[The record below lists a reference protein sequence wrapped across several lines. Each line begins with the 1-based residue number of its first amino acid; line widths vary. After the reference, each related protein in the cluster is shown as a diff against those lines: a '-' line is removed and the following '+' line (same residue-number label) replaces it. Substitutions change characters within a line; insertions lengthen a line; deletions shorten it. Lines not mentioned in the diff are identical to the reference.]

1 MASSSRRL
9 VTGPPPAAPDD
20 HEHADLLRNFGEHK
34 LMESVQA
41 ALKKQLT
48 SQLRRVEA
56 ELREQEEARD
66 KAQRARQHV
75 GVELYGVQQQLA
87 RLQTQLDAAGGA
99 VVALHD
105 IRSKAEGDLKTFQ
118 AGYASRKAQIDSEEA
133 RLEKFK
139 GELDGI
145 LDTVRQVERY
155 QEDVAAE
162 IALNRR
168 TTHKTDEALIE
179 REKAKAKQ
187 DHYID
192 DLTRQLQRS
201 TAQLAALEAQV
212 RGLCMGRGGPGDVM
226 C

>member
-1 MASSSRRL
+1 MSTARRL
-9 VTGPPPAAPDD
+9 VAGPPPAAPED
-20 HEHADLLRNFGEHK
+20 HEASDLLRNFGDHK

-41 ALKKQLT
+41 ALKRQLT
-48 SQLRRVEA
+48 AQLSRVES
-56 ELREQEEARD
+56 ELRETEEARD
-66 KAQRARQHV
+66 KAEKARQHV

-87 RLQTQLDAAGGA
+87 RLQAQLDTAGSA

-105 IRSKAEGDLKTFQ
+105 IRSKAETDLKTFQ
-118 AGYASRKAQIDSEEA
+118 AGFASRKAQIDSEEA

-168 TTHKTDEALIE
+168 TTHKADEALNE
-179 REKAKAKQ
+179 RERAKARQ
-187 DHYID
+187 DDYID
-192 DLTRQLQRS
+192 GLTRQLQRS
-201 TAQLAALEAQV
+201 TAQLAALEAQA
-212 RGLCMGRGGPGDVM
+212 R
-226 C
+226 